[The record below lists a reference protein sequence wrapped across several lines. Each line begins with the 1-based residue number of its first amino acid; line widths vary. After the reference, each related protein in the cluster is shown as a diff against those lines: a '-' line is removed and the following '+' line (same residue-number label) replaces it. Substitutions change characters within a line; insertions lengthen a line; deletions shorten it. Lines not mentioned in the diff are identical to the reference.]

1 MERIDLSA
9 IFTSQSYTAVLFY
22 GVILRSLLIHNRQ

>member
-1 MERIDLSA
+1 MECIKYSA

-22 GVILRSLLIHNRQ
+22 GVIRRSSLIHSRK

>member
-1 MERIDLSA
+1 MERTNFSA

-22 GVILRSLLIHNRQ
+22 GVILRSLLIHNKQ